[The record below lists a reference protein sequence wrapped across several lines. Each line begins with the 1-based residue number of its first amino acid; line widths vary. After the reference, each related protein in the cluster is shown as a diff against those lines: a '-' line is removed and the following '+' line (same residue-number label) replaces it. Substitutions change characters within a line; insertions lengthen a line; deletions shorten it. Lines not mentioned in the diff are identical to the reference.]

1 MWVLMPAKNLQFRGN
16 CSHLQE
22 FACIIIKSQIKLTCN
37 ITLFFFLNEIPCS
50 LLPLDHNT
58 QPNIINKNVPP
69 KTEVT
74 NPFRIST
81 QALPNPKSIDEMGSL
96 IKDLYPPYIIPV
108 LLGKVKYHEKHQC
121 NSTWKQ
127 ECQGHGGSDQGDAAV
142 CKESQ

>member
-1 MWVLMPAKNLQFRGN
+1 VGAHACQEPPIQRKLLSSARICMHHHQITDQT
-16 CSHLQE
+16 HLQHY
-22 FACIIIKSQIKLTCN
+22 FV
-37 ITLFFFLNEIPCS
+37 FFLNEIPCS

-96 IKDLYPPYIIPV
+96 TKDLYPPYIIPV
-108 LLGKVKYHEKHQC
+108 LPGKVKYHEKHQC